1 MASALGT
8 AKGSHASAGGERRGT
23 SPEVV
28 DHSSAT
34 LFNVWAQP
42 GSTHGAWGGSQ
53 SVAVKLSQHEPRS
66 PLPGAKSR
74 RDPFGRNHATAP
86 ASAQT
91 QLGRGNGKGAEGIS
105 SKGGGVVE
113 KGTTIRAATTPSA
126 TRQREGGRSFDGENM
141 LPLGSSMRSKQ
152 AQVIDAAK
160 SEIERGWWKC
170 YYCSLRACASS

>member
-1 MASALGT
+1 MALALDS
-8 AKGSHASAGGERRGT
+8 AKGSHDSAGGERRET

-28 DHSSAT
+28 DRNST
-34 LFNVWAQP
+34 TFYNVWAQP

-53 SVAVKLSQHEPRS
+53 SVTVKLSQQEPRS

-74 RDPFGRNHATAP
+74 RDPFGRNLASAP

-91 QLGRGNGKGAEGIS
+91 QQGRGNGKGAEGIS

-113 KGTTIRAATTPSA
+113 KGTTIRAARTPSA
-126 TRQREGGRSFDGENM
+126 TGQRERGRRSFDGEKM
-141 LPLGSSMRSKQ
+141 LPLGSSMRSKE

-160 SEIERGWWKC
+160 
-170 YYCSLRACASS
+170 Y